1 MKRFPNTVC
10 IWSGRSIHPQGDGGE
25 IAVFLSGIQNPSA
38 NAKTGPMLQTY
49 ILANNGRDPVT
60 VANDPRG
67 AWRDACGG
75 CALAHAIGGAC
86 YVNLGQAP
94 LSIWSAWNRG
104 SVPHILPGQWSALL
118 ETIAGKPIRLGS
130 YGDPAAVPLETW
142 KLLLRGAPA
151 WTGYTHAWEALPKG
165 HPLSR
170 YCMASADRPD
180 QIPAAVARGWRAY
193 TLAPDPATVPDAI
206 PCPHYTRGIACA
218 DCTLCSGSTIG
229 AKSIA
234 VRPHGAKA
242 SRVFN

>member
-118 ETIAGKPIRLGS
+118 AAIAGKPIRLGS